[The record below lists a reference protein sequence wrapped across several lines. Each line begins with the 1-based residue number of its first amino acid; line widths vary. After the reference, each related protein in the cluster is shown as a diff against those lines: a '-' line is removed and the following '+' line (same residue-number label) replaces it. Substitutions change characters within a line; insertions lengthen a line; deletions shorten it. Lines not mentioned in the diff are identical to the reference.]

1 LQTVQAGSAEAAM
14 ALFNRDRQGRS
25 TRPKGLLRL
34 FVRLRRNEDGVAAI
48 EFALLAVPFFM
59 LLFAIIE
66 SCIAFAAEQVLENAV
81 DTMGRQVRTGEIT
94 FEMDRETDMTEA
106 EFKTAFCDHIRVMLS
121 CDDDTRLFLDVRA
134 FNNFNA
140 IPRGI
145 PRMNNAPHGDLDT
158 AGFDFKPGGAKSIN
172 MVRAY
177 YKWPILTDLVRPYIT
192 NIRPDDGSMPSD
204 YLIVGTSAF
213 RNEAYP

>member
-1 LQTVQAGSAEAAM
+1 M

-59 LLFAIIE
+59 LLFAI
-66 SCIAFAAEQVLENAV
+66 V